1 MNRENYRDIFRG
13 TIAGVVARFLAQN
26 QFAPVD
32 EMTLGA
38 LADAL
43 VSMGEE
49 IRRVVGAPMAGEL
62 PDDIVKEG
70 VASVL
75 AVFSPPRSELAGLVK
90 QLIKGCYQPDH
101 PQCRESYHET
111 DAHGRCRRQE
121 LAYDLTRVSGAHCV
135 DCPHWRGW
143 TPDDHAARLA
153 AEWKAGSAVF
163 LAQREVF
170 LPEDFRA
177 LRLFTRSHA

>member
-1 MNRENYRDIFRG
+1 MNREYYRDVLRR
-13 TIAGVVARFLAQN
+13 TVTVVVARFLAQN

-32 EMTLGA
+32 EMTLGE

-43 VSMGEE
+43 MATGEE
-49 IRRVVGAPMAGEL
+49 IRRVVGTPAAGEL
-62 PDDIVKEG
+62 PNEAVKGE
-70 VASVL
+70 VARVL
-75 AVFSPPRSELAGLVK
+75 TVFSPPRPELEGLVK

-153 AEWKAGSAVF
+153 AAWKDGAAAF
-163 LAQREVF
+163 IARREVF

-177 LRLFTRSHA
+177 LRLLTRSIV